1 MTLEEFNPKQ
11 EKGETW
17 IQTTRERAIAVVKRL
32 KEERARLITITGV
45 DDQTDMKVY
54 YHFDLAGSIINLVIP
69 LPKENPGVQSIV
81 PVYPSADLYERELAE
96 MFNMRIEGHPD
107 LKPLFLSKDLQGK
120 APLLK
125 SFKGVKDII

>member
-11 EKGETW
+11 ERGETW
-17 IQTTRERAIAVVKRL
+17 IETTKDKAIKVVKRL
-32 KEERARLITITGV
+32 KEERARLITITGL

-54 YHFDLAGSIINLVIP
+54 YHFDLSGSIVNLVIP
-69 LPKENPGVQSIV
+69 LPKENPGVHSIV
-81 PVYPSADLYERELAE
+81 QVYPNADLYERELAE

-107 LKPLFLSKDLQGK
+107 LKPLFLSKELQGK

-125 SFKGVKDII
+125 SFKGVKD